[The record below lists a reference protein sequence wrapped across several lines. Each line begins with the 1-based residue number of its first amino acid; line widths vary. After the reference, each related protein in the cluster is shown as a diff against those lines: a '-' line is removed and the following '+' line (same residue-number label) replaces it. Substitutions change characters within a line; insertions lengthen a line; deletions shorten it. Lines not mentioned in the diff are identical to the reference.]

1 MNEKASKAEQK
12 KAYVLKK
19 GNDLTG
25 SAPVIHDLWRII
37 VPIARE
43 FDKKNVHIGALYS
56 YLLAHTNGQ
65 KENDWYMAAFT
76 SVDTIATDLMIGRN
90 RIAHLSAVLE
100 AVGLLETAYNYG
112 GGKRN
117 KLYYPQYYSAL
128 TQDEMRAN
136 LRELYSKSST
146 SDRAKSLA
154 SD

>member
-25 SAPVIHDLWRII
+25 SAPVIHDLWRTI

-43 FDKKNVHIGALYS
+43 FDKKNVDIGALYS

-65 KENDWYMAAFT
+65 RDNDWYMAAFT
-76 SVDTIATDLMIGRN
+76 SVDKIAADLMIGKN
-90 RIAHLSAVLE
+90 RINQLSKVLE
-100 AVGLLETAYNYG
+100 AVGLLETAYNYAG
-112 GGKRN
+112 RKKN

-128 TQDEMRAN
+128 TSDEMRAN
-136 LRELYSKSST
+136 LRELYSKSSV
-146 SDRAKSLA
+146 SD
-154 SD
+154 

>member
-25 SAPVIHDLWRII
+25 SAPVIHDLWRTI

-43 FDKKNVHIGALYS
+43 FDRRNVDIGALYS

-65 KENDWYMAAFT
+65 RDNDWYMAAFT
-76 SVDTIATDLMIGRN
+76 SVDKIAADLMIGKN
-90 RIAHLSAVLE
+90 RINQLSKVLE
-100 AVGLLETAYNYG
+100 AVGLLETAYNYAG
-112 GGKRN
+112 RKKN

-136 LRELYSKSST
+136 LRELYSKSSV
-146 SDRAKSLA
+146 SD
-154 SD
+154 